1 MWVLLKRSGGSVEAF
16 PVIEPEP
23 ARSDATAVFRRLV
36 DNVRLVIA
44 GNDEAVEMAAVCLL
58 AEGNLLLE
66 GVPGVGKTT
75 LARALATS
83 LGGRFSRVQATPDL
97 LPSDLTGI
105 SVYDQAHGEF
115 RFVAGPVFANVV
127 LVDEINRT
135 PPRTQSAL
143 LEPMEE
149 RQVTVDGVTHAL
161 PAPYL
166 VIATENPIEQHGTY
180 PLPEGQL
187 DRFALSVRVDYPDDA
202 GATALVHRQLRRH
215 PLRDLGAVLEPEQV
229 VAAQHVVR
237 DVHVDEK
244 IVSYAV
250 ALATATRHAP
260 DLALGASPRASVWLV
275 RCAQARAIGSGRDF
289 VLPDDVKVLAEPVLA
304 HRLVPKVRASAA
316 VARQVVG
323 RVVDEVAVPLHA
335 TVG

>member
-1 MWVLLKRSGGSVEAF
+1 M
-16 PVIEPEP
+16 IEPQP
-23 ARSDATAVFRRLV
+23 AFSEATAAFRRLV
-36 DNVRLVIA
+36 ENVRQVIA
-44 GNDEAVEMAAVCLL
+44 GNDDAVETAAMCLF

-83 LGGRFSRVQATPDL
+83 IGGHFSRVQATPDL

-115 RFVAGPVFANVV
+115 RFVPGPVFANVV

-166 VIATENPIEQHGTY
+166 VIATENPVEQHGTY

-187 DRFALSVRVDYPDDA
+187 DRFALSVRVGYPDAD
-202 GATALVHRQLRRH
+202 GSTNLVRRQLRRH
-215 PLRDLGAVLEPEQV
+215 PMRDLEEVLLPEQV
-229 VAAQHVVR
+229 VAAQHAVHE
-237 DVHVDEK
+237 VHVDDS

-250 ALATATRHAP
+250 ALVTATRQAP
-260 DLALGASPRASVWLV
+260 ELALGASPRASVWLV
-275 RCAQARAIGSGRDF
+275 RCAQARAIAQGRDF
-289 VLPDDVKVLAEPVLA
+289 ALPDDVKALAVPALA
-304 HRLVPKVRASAA
+304 HRLIPKQARGGGA
-316 VARQVVG
+316 VAREVV
-323 RVVDEVAVPLHA
+323 RRLLDEVPVPLHVA
-335 TVG
+335 GRG